1 MALRAGWIGLGAM
14 GAPMAMHLLRAGYA
28 LAVWARRKEA
38 IKSHVDAGAKRCGS
52 PAEVAASADVVFTM
66 VTATADSE
74 AVALG
79 AGGIAEGA
87 RPGTVV
93 VDMATVSPVATREIA
108 AKLKA
113 RDLEHLDAPVSGGPA
128 GAAAATLAIMVGGRP
143 EVFAR
148 VKPLLAR
155 LGRHVLHMGG
165 HGAGQVTKLCN
176 QVAQVVNI
184 QGIAEAMLFAAV
196 NGVDPAKVREALMG
210 GFAASK
216 MLELLGERMVER
228 TFDAGIPARLHH
240 KDFGIVVEL
249 AHELGIAMPATALTA
264 QQLAAL
270 MGHGWGTYD
279 TSSLLRVLEAQS
291 GVKPGG

>member
-1 MALRAGWIGLGAM
+1 M
-14 GAPMAMHLLRAGYA
+14 GASMAMHLLRAGHP

-38 IKSHVDAGAKRCGS
+38 MKPHVDAGATPCAS
-52 PAEVAASADVVFTM
+52 PAEVAANADVVFTM

-74 AVALG
+74 AVAFG
-79 AGGIAEGA
+79 PGGIVEGA

-93 VDMATVSPVATREIA
+93 VDMATVSPAATREIA
-108 AKLKA
+108 AQLKS
-113 RDLEHLDAPVSGGPA
+113 RDLEHLDGPVSGGPA
-128 GAAAATLAIMVGGRP
+128 GAAAATLAIMVGGKA

-148 VKPLLAR
+148 VKPLLER
-155 LGRHVLHMGG
+155 LGKHVLHMGG

-176 QVAQVVNI
+176 QVAQVVNV

-216 MLELLGERMVER
+216 MLELLGQRMVER
-228 TFDAGIPARLHH
+228 TFAAGIQARLHH
-240 KDFGIVVEL
+240 KDFGLIVEL

-291 GVKPGG
+291 GVNRGD